1 VEPVAQVFH
10 ALADPTRC
18 EILRRLAAEGPLP
31 TGRLIEGLSMSRQGA
46 SRHLS
51 VLESAGLVVSK
62 RAGRRVVCHLD
73 PKPLRGSQE
82 WLAEIGRAWDERLGR
97 LMATYER

>member
-1 VEPVAQVFH
+1 MFH

-18 EILRRLAAEGPLP
+18 EILRRLVAEGPMP
-31 TGRLIEGLSMSRQGA
+31 TGRLVEGLSMSRQGA

-62 RAGRRVVCHLD
+62 RHGRQVVCHLD

-82 WLAEIGRAWDERLGR
+82 WLAEIGRAWDERLAR
-97 LMATYER
+97 LAASYEP

>member
-1 VEPVAQVFH
+1 MFH

-18 EILRRLAAEGPLP
+18 EILRRLVAEGPMP
-31 TGRLIEGLSMSRQGA
+31 TGRLVEGLSMSRQGA

-62 RAGRRVVCHLD
+62 RQGRQVVCHLD

-82 WLAEIGRAWDERLGR
+82 WLAEIGRAWDERLAR
-97 LMATYER
+97 LAASYEP

>member
-1 VEPVAQVFH
+1 
-10 ALADPTRC
+10 
-18 EILRRLAAEGPLP
+18 
-31 TGRLIEGLSMSRQGA
+31 MSRQGA

-62 RAGRRVVCHLD
+62 RQGRQVVCHLD

-82 WLAEIGRAWDERLGR
+82 WLAEIARTWDERLAR
-97 LMATYER
+97 LAASYEP